1 METFYGTAKKYK
13 IAVNGT
19 VDDLPLRAIIWNIG
33 KASYN
38 LAKYLAKKLS
48 PLTNSEHTVNKNL
61 EFINNMKK
69 ITQP

>member
-19 VDDLPLRAIIWNIG
+19 ADDLPLRAIIWNIG
-33 KASYN
+33 KTSYN

-48 PLTNSEHTVNKNL
+48 PLTKSEHTVNKNL